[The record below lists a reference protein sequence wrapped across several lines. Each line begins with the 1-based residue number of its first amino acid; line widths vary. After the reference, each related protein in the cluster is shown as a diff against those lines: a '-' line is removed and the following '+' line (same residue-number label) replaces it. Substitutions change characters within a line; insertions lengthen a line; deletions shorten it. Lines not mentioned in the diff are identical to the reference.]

1 MATTRVVVTRPQPQA
16 DEWAQRLRAAGFD
29 AVALPLLGI
38 EAADDPAPVDAAWR
52 ALAGADAPA
61 MLVFVSP
68 NAVERF
74 FARCPA
80 GATWPAR
87 VTAAAPGPGTAQ
99 ALLARGVPP
108 ACLVQP
114 AGDAPQFD
122 SEALWAR
129 LRERDW
135 RGAHVLIVRGDGGRD
150 WLCETLRAAGA
161 DVDFVQAYQRG
172 APQPT
177 VAERALLAQAL
188 AAPGGHLWLF
198 SSSEAVGR
206 LRALAP
212 HAAWQDAT
220 ALCSH
225 PRIAEAARALGVGR
239 VHEVRPAFDAVVGVL
254 REVARG

>member
-1 MATTRVVVTRPQPQA
+1 MRVLVTRPQPQA
-16 DEWAQRLRAAGFD
+16 DEWVQRLREAGFD

-38 EAADDPAPVDAAWR
+38 EAAGDPAPVDAAWR
-52 ALAGADAPA
+52 ALVARAPA
-61 MLVFVSP
+61 MAVFVSP
-68 NAVERF
+68 NAVEQF
-74 FARCPA
+74 FARRPA
-80 GATWPAR
+80 GVAWPTG

-99 ALLARGVPP
+99 ALRSHGVAP
-108 ACLVQP
+108 AWVAQP
-114 AGDAPQFD
+114 AADAPQFD

-135 RGAHVLIVRGDGGRD
+135 RGAQVLIVRGDGGRD
-150 WLCETLRAAGA
+150 WLAETLRAAGA
-161 DVDFVQAYQRG
+161 EVTFVQAYRRG

-177 VAERALLAQAL
+177 AVERARLAQAL

-198 SSSEAVGR
+198 SSSEAVGH

-212 HAAWQDAT
+212 QAAWHGTT

-239 VHEVRPAFDAVVGVL
+239 VHEVRPAFDAIVRAL
-254 REVARG
+254 RERMAA